1 MGDKKRKILLTLCI
15 VGVLGSVTAFGTY
28 SAFTGTTT
36 NSGNSFAAGTVSIQ
50 DDSGLSTAL
59 FNAVTNQ
66 APSAT
71 TERCIRVK
79 YTGSLAATVHMYIPS
94 VSNSN
99 KFQVTVE
106 RGSGLTAGDLT
117 NRTCSGFSSSSTGFA
132 TADLSGFG
140 SDYLSGIAG
149 KSGDAPWA
157 QNDSVDYRITLQP
170 KDDATANAH
179 TSAVSTGAFSI
190 TCEAHSN

>member
-15 VGVLGSVTAFGTY
+15 VGVLGSVAAFGTY

-36 NSGNSFAAGTVSIQ
+36 NSGNSFAAGSVSIQ
-50 DDSGLSTAL
+50 DDSGLSSAL

-66 APSAT
+66 APGVT

-79 YTGSLAATVHMYIPS
+79 YTGSLPATVHMFIPS
-94 VSNSN
+94 VTNGT
-99 KFQVTVE
+99 KFQATVE
-106 RGSGLTAGDLT
+106 RGSGLTASDLT
-117 NRTCSGFSSSSTGFA
+117 NRTCSGFSSASTGFA

-140 SDYLSGIAG
+140 TDYTSGMAG
-149 KSGDAPWA
+149 KSGDAAWA
-157 QNDSVDYRITLQP
+157 QNDSVDYRIVLQP
-170 KDDATANAH
+170 KDDATVNAH

-190 TCEAHSN
+190 TWEAHSN

>member
-15 VGVLGSVTAFGTY
+15 VGVLGSVAAFGTY

-50 DDSGLSTAL
+50 DDSGLSSAL

-79 YTGSLAATVHMYIPS
+79 YTGSLPATVHMYIPS
-94 VSNSN
+94 VSNGT

-106 RGSGLTAGDLT
+106 RGSGLTASDLT
-117 NRTCSGFSSSSTGFA
+117 NRTCTGFSASSTGFA
-132 TADLSGFG
+132 TADLGGFG
-140 SDYLSGIAG
+140 TDYTSGMAG
-149 KSGDAPWA
+149 KAADAAWA
-157 QNDSVDYRITLQP
+157 SNDAVDYRIVLQP
-170 KDDATANAH
+170 KDDTTANAH

-190 TCEAHSN
+190 TWEAHSN